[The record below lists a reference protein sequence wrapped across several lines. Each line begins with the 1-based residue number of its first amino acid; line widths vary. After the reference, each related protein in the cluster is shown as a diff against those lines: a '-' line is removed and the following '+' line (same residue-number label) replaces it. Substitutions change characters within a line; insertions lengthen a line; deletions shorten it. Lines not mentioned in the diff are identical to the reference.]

1 MLEGRPSGIVVC
13 NVPTDTLGNGHRTRV
28 SAGLHVCDP
37 RAARRPGVGAALPAE
52 RAAWLDEAQEASSG
66 IPGAVPPPRRRQLS
80 RPRADPRLRL
90 RSGSHRRQLDRH
102 RAVRRPHV
110 IHRFHVLSGAGT
122 WYRRGPCAS
131 DCGDAGLDSPEPF
144 TTQSARSLKDPED
157 SRRVAF
163 YDYGPVCVRKSLAGY
178 LGRNSQLAGHG
189 SLTEIPHN

>member
-1 MLEGRPSGIVVC
+1 MESSRPWRGQRSRRFNSRVSTVCVSRAPMLEGRPSGIVVC

-52 RAAWLDEAQEASSG
+52 RAAWLDEPQEASSG

-122 WYRRGPCAS
+122 WYGVDPA
-131 DCGDAGLDSPEPF
+131 PPTVE
-144 TTQSARSLKDPED
+144 TQD
-157 SRRVAF
+157 
-163 YDYGPVCVRKSLAGY
+163 
-178 LGRNSQLAGHG
+178 
-189 SLTEIPHN
+189 